1 MMIIDAKPQLIPRDR
16 RTGEK
21 LHWQTTTMES
31 NEQVYG
37 SKAYGGWGRP
47 DQK

>member
-1 MMIIDAKPQLIPRDR
+1 MMVLEGKPQLIPRDR
-16 RTGEK
+16 RAGEK

-37 SKAYGGWGRP
+37 SKAHSGWGLP
-47 DQK
+47 SQK